1 MGLLVRTVLGAVP
14 LGDGLK
20 SVWVIFN
27 GVSLGHKILGS
38 ISLGDGMKSVGVMK
52 KSFIGQSL
60 GQNSLGSIALKIWIF

>member
-38 ISLGDGMKSVGVMK
+38 ISLGDGMKSVGVMLE
-52 KSFIGQSL
+52 KSF
-60 GQNSLGSIALKIWIF
+60 SLGSNPLKIWIF